1 MKTVR
6 AQTILDSLDRIRGM
20 VEGLTDSD
28 GTVSGVDHKLE
39 ITLELCEKL
48 LRDGQDQE
56 KHSRDTNLI
65 D

>member
-1 MKTVR
+1 MKLVK

-20 VEGLTDSD
+20 VERLTASD
-28 GTVSGVDHKLE
+28 GTVPGVDHKLE

-48 LRDGQDQE
+48 LQDGQDQQY
-56 KHSRDTNLI
+56 HSVDTNLI

>member
-1 MKTVR
+1 MKTVK

-20 VEGLTDSD
+20 VERLTASD
-28 GTVSGVDHKLE
+28 GTVPGVDHKLE

-48 LRDGQDQE
+48 LQDRQDQQY
-56 KHSRDTNLI
+56 HSVDTNLI